1 MIFHMESV
9 MLSFL
14 GLGLLWVLLTCD
26 DFVDFG
32 ALGSIWYGLFQ
43 VLQPLKLTGNKK
55 SMYKSTHLSMKES
68 NLDGASDGDIGIPFS
83 HSFRKPHRVTARKG
97 VYDFNAT
104 LPKQWLLQKLAT
116 QLLPPTSWFDQ
127 ISLR

>member
-1 MIFHMESV
+1 
-9 MLSFL
+9 
-14 GLGLLWVLLTCD
+14 
-26 DFVDFG
+26 
-32 ALGSIWYGLFQ
+32 
-43 VLQPLKLTGNKK
+43 
-55 SMYKSTHLSMKES
+55 MKES
-68 NLDGASDGDIGIPFS
+68 ILDGASDGDIGIPFS

-104 LPKQWLLQKLAT
+104 LSKQWLLQKLAT